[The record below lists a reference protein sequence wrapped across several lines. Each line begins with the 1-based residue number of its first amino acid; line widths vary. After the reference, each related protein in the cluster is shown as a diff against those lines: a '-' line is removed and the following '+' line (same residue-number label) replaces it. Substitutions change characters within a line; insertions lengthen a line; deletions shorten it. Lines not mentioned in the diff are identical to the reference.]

1 MSQPAFSPKEYDEK
15 IKTTLPYYQE
25 FYRQVVDTVKV
36 LDYPSL
42 SWLDLGCGTGKMGEA
57 AFSAFAPKRFVF
69 WDQSPEMIAIA
80 KSRFADANAE
90 FVTASLLDLHC
101 REEFNVIT
109 AIEVNHYLSP
119 EERRKAIAN
128 AYQAL
133 QPGGVFFTFENFAPN
148 SRAGQQLAL
157 KRWGGL
163 SSSPG
168 QKRPTSKRAF
178 GSVRQRLL
186 SHLPFGPPATLA
198 GLRISNGGAALAVLP
213 SSRAVRHQISEKNPA
228 AEFFYRRFSFAGALP
243 LASPPSFEKGWT

>member
-1 MSQPAFSPKEYDEK
+1 MSQPAFSPKEYDQK
-15 IKTTLPYYQE
+15 IQSVLPYYQE

-128 AYQAL
+128 VYQAL

-148 SRAGQQLAL
+148 SRTGQQLAL
-157 KRWGGL
+157 KRWGAYQVAQGRSAQQVKGHLARYDKDYFPISLSAHLQLLQDCGFPTAELLWLSYLQVGL
-163 SSSPG
+163 
-168 QKRPTSKRAF
+168 F
-178 GSVRQRLL
+178 G
-186 SHLPFGPPATLA
+186 
-198 GLRISNGGAALAVLP
+198 I
-213 SSRAVRHQISEKNPA
+213 K
-228 AEFFYRRFSFAGALP
+228 
-243 LASPPSFEKGWT
+243 

>member
-1 MSQPAFSPKEYDEK
+1 MSQPAFSPKEYDQK
-15 IKTTLPYYQE
+15 IQSVLPYYQE

-80 KSRFADANAE
+80 KSRFADANAQ

-109 AIEVNHYLSP
+109 AIQVNHYLPP

-128 AYQAL
+128 VYQAL

-157 KRWGGL
+157 KRWGAYQVAQGRSAQQVKGHLARYGKDYFPISLSDHLQLLQDCGFPTAELLWLSYLQVGL
-163 SSSPG
+163 
-168 QKRPTSKRAF
+168 F
-178 GSVRQRLL
+178 G
-186 SHLPFGPPATLA
+186 
-198 GLRISNGGAALAVLP
+198 I
-213 SSRAVRHQISEKNPA
+213 K
-228 AEFFYRRFSFAGALP
+228 
-243 LASPPSFEKGWT
+243 

>member
-1 MSQPAFSPKEYDEK
+1 MSQPAFSPKEYDQK
-15 IKTTLPYYQE
+15 IQSVLPYCQE

-109 AIEVNHYLSP
+109 AIEVNHYLPP

-133 QPGGVFFTFENFAPN
+133 QPGGAA
-148 SRAGQQLAL
+148 AGPETVG
-157 KRWGGL
+157 RL

-168 QKRPTSKRAF
+168 QKRPARKRAF
-178 GSVRQRLL
+178 GPVRQRLL

-213 SSRAVRHQISEKNPA
+213 SSGAVRHQISEKKPA
-228 AEFFYRRFSFAGALP
+228 AEFSTVGFSL
-243 LASPPSFEKGWT
+243 

>member
-1 MSQPAFSPKEYDEK
+1 MSQPAFSPKEYDQK
-15 IKTTLPYYQE
+15 IQSVLPYCQE

-109 AIEVNHYLSP
+109 AIEVNHYLPP
-119 EERRKAIAN
+119 EERRKAVAN

-133 QPGGVFFTFENFAPN
+133 
-148 SRAGQQLAL
+148 
-157 KRWGGL
+157 
-163 SSSPG
+163 
-168 QKRPTSKRAF
+168 
-178 GSVRQRLL
+178 
-186 SHLPFGPPATLA
+186 
-198 GLRISNGGAALAVLP
+198 
-213 SSRAVRHQISEKNPA
+213 
-228 AEFFYRRFSFAGALP
+228 
-243 LASPPSFEKGWT
+243 